1 MWWSEPKCP
10 VRQEEQV
17 WIEQSLDWL
26 TGQFGAEALRS
37 PVLVPEASFFPAG
50 YSGSEDDVRAVFTS
64 VCRKLEVPPGRVVL
78 EIEPEDDDRLF
89 DAVAMNHQSVDA
101 AGHWQQRDGSTV
113 ITVQLKQAQEPV
125 ALVAVIAHELGH
137 ERLLGEGRLDPSRR
151 DGEPLTDLFTVF
163 FGFGVYSA
171 NAAFEFRRSERG
183 YRTSRLGY
191 LTEPMYGYALARY
204 AWLRGESAPA
214 WAARLDTN
222 PRVYLKEGLSFIEA
236 A

>member
-10 VRQEEQV
+10 VRQEEQL

-26 TGQFGAEALRS
+26 TGQFGAEALRG

-50 YSGSEDDVRAVFTS
+50 YTGSEADVRAVFAS

-78 EIEPEDDDRLF
+78 EIEPEEDERLF
-89 DAVAMNHQSVDA
+89 EAVAMNHQSVDA
-101 AGHWQQRDGSTV
+101 AGHWQRRDGSTV
-113 ITVQLKQAQEPV
+113 ITIQLKQAREPV

-151 DGEPLTDLFTVF
+151 DSEPLTDLFTVF

-171 NAAFEFRRSERG
+171 NAAFDFRGSDRS
-183 YRTSRLGY
+183 YRTSRRGY

-222 PRVYLKEGLSFIEA
+222 PRVYLKEGLSFLEA